1 MRTHQSEWLLLPTSW
16 TAMDG
21 DGVCGDGACGP
32 LLFPPFRIA
41 QEELTSRIREMK
53 QNRNCG
59 AIFVFDT
66 F

>member
-1 MRTHQSEWLLLPTSW
+1 
-16 TAMDG
+16 MDG

-32 LLFPPFRIA
+32 LLSPPFRIV